1 MASTSY
7 TNDNA
12 DVGISGAATQ
22 TIDMSNTFTVGLY
35 EDSAHA
41 TAFTTIPVGSKV
53 YAKLTPPGLP
63 SGIKAYYEKCVITD
77 GTSTFNVFDN
87 YKCKSTFAQVAQDNV
102 PADTYTDFQFDFI
115 AFAFVNQQAASY
127 DLVSFFKLDLSILI
141 IIFRHAR
148 LDFANKLNTKH
159 ALAWIQQLLP
169 LHAVKIILSRLI
181 KKISQNIP

>member
-1 MASTSY
+1 MSFSVQCEFSNSVLASTSY

-12 DVGISGAATQ
+12 DVGISGATTQ
-22 TIDMSNTFTVGLY
+22 TIDMSNTFTVGLF
-35 EDSAHA
+35 EDTAHS

-87 YKCKSTFAQVAQDNV
+87 YKCKSSFAQVAQDNI
-102 PADTYTDFQFDFI
+102 PADTYTDFQFNFV

-127 DLVSFFKLDLSILI
+127 DLVSKVECPFPIVKSSE
-141 IIFRHAR
+141 FRDDQRGDAPH
-148 LDFANKLNTKH
+148 F
-159 ALAWIQQLLP
+159 
-169 LHAVKIILSRLI
+169 
-181 KKISQNIP
+181 ISTYFN